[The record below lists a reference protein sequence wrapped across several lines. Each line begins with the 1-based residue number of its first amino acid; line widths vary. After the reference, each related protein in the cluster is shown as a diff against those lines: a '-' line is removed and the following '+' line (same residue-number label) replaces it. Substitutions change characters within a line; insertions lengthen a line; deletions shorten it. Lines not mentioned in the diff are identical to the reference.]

1 MTTQHLFDQIAR
13 EHHAMIKRIASSHE
27 AQPSLL
33 EDLMQDI
40 YFAIWRALPSF
51 RGDSSLR
58 TFVARIATNRAVTHV
73 ARAVKSPASLELHE
87 DIPAPGDNPER
98 QAIALEPRRA
108 RLASAVRSLP
118 LAYRQPA
125 MLALEGLTPR
135 EMAEVLG
142 ITTNAVA
149 IRMSRAKALS
159 SRAHGRRAMTTR
171 DDAYWDEL
179 GVAWRA
185 VNPDPDV
192 IGPRPQVTSAPPVV
206 VDPCRAD
213 RRTAAQ
219 CGWRHPR
226 RVHDLDGLDDRDVEL
241 RHPGHCHRGDIGPSR
256 DGGVR
261 AATCQRQ

>member
-98 QAIALEPRRA
+98 QAIALDRGA

-125 MLALEGLTPR
+125 MLALEGLTPG

-142 ITTNAVA
+142 ITTNAVS
-149 IRMSRAKALS
+149 IRLSRAKARL
-159 SRAHGRRAMTTR
+159 RLLMG
-171 DDAYWDEL
+171 DE
-179 GVAWRA
+179 R
-185 VNPDPDV
+185 
-192 IGPRPQVTSAPPVV
+192 
-206 VDPCRAD
+206 
-213 RRTAAQ
+213 
-219 CGWRHPR
+219 
-226 RVHDLDGLDDRDVEL
+226 
-241 RHPGHCHRGDIGPSR
+241 
-256 DGGVR
+256 
-261 AATCQRQ
+261 